1 MLSHINVG
9 TGIDITIREMAEV
22 MKQVVGYEGKLTFD
36 AEKPDG
42 APRKMIDITKLKKMG
57 WEYTVD
63 LKDGL
68 KKTYI
73 WYLNQDKPC
82 K

>member
-1 MLSHINVG
+1 
-9 TGIDITIREMAEV
+9 

-57 WEYTVD
+57 WSYTTN
-63 LKDGL
+63 LQEGL
-68 KKTYI
+68 RKTYN
-73 WYLNQDKPC
+73 WYLQNNL
-82 K
+82 

>member
-1 MLSHINVG
+1 
-9 TGIDITIREMAEV
+9 

-57 WEYTVD
+57 WEYSVD
-63 LKDGL
+63 LKEGL
-68 KKTYI
+68 IDTYK
-73 WYLNQDKPC
+73 WYLDKI
-82 K
+82 